1 MHLFFLFLLISSS
14 FSQGL
19 SVSNTVAFG
28 HDSNPMKLSENEIS
42 RSGDLFLNKYSVESY
57 YVKLNTRFKKSLDLF
72 KRKTKFD
79 LSLKVSEYIDLEEK
93 SNYGIYFKIN
103 QPIGNYQYVKFE
115 YSYIDNIFLREYD
128 DGDFVH
134 QYFDMIQDVS
144 YQCYFNLS
152 KFAIKYQRPIIN
164 RKNQI
169 SFILLRETHFYNK
182 YFTEFD
188 IEINSVRILYKKNRK
203 KGSYSF
209 SYEYGSADNLT
220 LFDGSYATSYMDR
233 GYDENKLNFSYN
245 HKFDGFDAGL
255 KIYDIYR
262 NYSSL
267 IPQDELHISRK
278 HNDRTHSLWIK
289 FNLRK
294 VSHKIMFSSRE
305 RGTDSPFEWV
315 EGLKSF
321 RRYDISYTVAFSKFS
336 IGGNK

>member
-1 MHLFFLFLLISSS
+1 MHLFFLFLFISSS

-134 QYFDMIQDVS
+134 QYFDMVQDVS

-152 KFAIKYQRPIIN
+152 KFGIKYQRPIIN

-169 SFILLRETHFYNK
+169 SFILLKETHFY
-182 YFTEFD
+182 
-188 IEINSVRILYKKNRK
+188 IELYSELYI
-203 KGSYSF
+203 G
-209 SYEYGSADNLT
+209 
-220 LFDGSYATSYMDR
+220 
-233 GYDENKLNFSYN
+233 
-245 HKFDGFDAGL
+245 
-255 KIYDIYR
+255 
-262 NYSSL
+262 
-267 IPQDELHISRK
+267 IPFLYI
-278 HNDRTHSLWIK
+278 
-289 FNLRK
+289 
-294 VSHKIMFSSRE
+294 
-305 RGTDSPFEWV
+305 
-315 EGLKSF
+315 
-321 RRYDISYTVAFSKFS
+321 
-336 IGGNK
+336 